1 MLQNY
6 YDAMA
11 ICRDYGPPDFFIT
24 FTCNPKW
31 PEIAEGIL
39 ETGQKP
45 TDRADIVVRV
55 FNLKLDE
62 LLQDIRNGTFFGPC
76 NAGTFPTY
84 L

>member
-6 YDAMA
+6 YDGMA

-39 ETGQKP
+39 EAGQRP
-45 TDRADIVVRV
+45 TDRADIIVPV
-55 FNLKLDE
+55 FNLKLEE
-62 LLQDIRNGTFFGPC
+62 LLHDIKEWCLLWPM
-76 NAGTFPTY
+76 
-84 L
+84 